1 MFFLGYISITIVNGG
16 VTNFSSQI
24 IQSFNYDRPR
34 SALLNISVGGSEF
47 IAYWLGAFI
56 FELTDRRIVTIM
68 FGLIFSLIGT
78 IMMIAIPE
86 VKKSSRMAGLCLT
99 YFYNVAMP
107 LFYSWQSGSVAGATK
122 RIIFSVVLQLAHSG
136 GNIIGPQTYQGA
148 NSQFTA
154 AKVVMIVMIGS
165 AIFFSMFLF
174 IIHLRWNKKKEQEVQ
189 PQFKSYSEQLR
200 TELSDLTDWERV
212 TYRYTY

>member
-1 MFFLGYISITIVNGG
+1 
-16 VTNFSSQI
+16 
-24 IQSFNYDRPR
+24 
-34 SALLNISVGGSEF
+34 
-47 IAYWLGAFI
+47 
-56 FELTDRRIVTIM
+56 
-68 FGLIFSLIGT
+68 
-78 IMMIAIPE
+78 
-86 VKKSSRMAGLCLT
+86 
-99 YFYNVAMP
+99 MP